1 MLDVSS
7 SPVQETTAAAVADT
21 TTHDLSSLARHAV
34 CVSII
39 FFFAIFFIVVFACVA
54 SAKLNSDAEIK
65 RLWKKINSTRSKID
79 AQVAFATGGFLSGSL
94 SSVDGKGKSGSKRYK
109 DMRCNP
115 AMFPSTRKST
125 NTNRPSQPQL
135 YNELFAAPRRING
148 V

>member
-1 MLDVSS
+1 MLAISA
-7 SPVQETTAAAVADT
+7 SPVEDPTVAAATVSDT

-34 CVSII
+34 CVSVI
-39 FFFAIFFIVVFACVA
+39 FFFVIFFIIVFACIA

-94 SSVDGKGKSGSKRYK
+94 SSVEGKDKGGKKAK
-109 DMRCNP
+109 ILRCNP
-115 AMFPSTRKST
+115 AMFPSSRTGTRPNGSLKL
-125 NTNRPSQPQL
+125 PL
-135 YNELFAAPRRING
+135 YNDLFATPRRT